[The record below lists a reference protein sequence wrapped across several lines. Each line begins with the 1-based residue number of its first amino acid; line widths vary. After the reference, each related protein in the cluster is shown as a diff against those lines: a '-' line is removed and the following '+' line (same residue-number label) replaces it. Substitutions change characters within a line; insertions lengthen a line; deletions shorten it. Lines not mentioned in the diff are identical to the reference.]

1 MEKTMVQTPAK
12 KRKASASSLKH
23 DRLSSAAK
31 KNVKSSPT
39 PTKKSTPN
47 SGSKRKRIT
56 SQSPATAGRKKRGTG
71 SRYDSSLGLLTRKF
85 LKLLRG
91 AHDGSLDLN
100 ATAQELDVQKRRIYD
115 ITNVLEGIGLLE
127 KKSKNTIMWKGGGT
141 KVTPEKAN
149 KLQQLRLKLQTMK
162 NEEKEIDDSI
172 LRVAQELNQAA
183 ENRSNRNHAYATSQD
198 LQSLPSFKNE
208 RVLAI
213 RAPSG
218 TTLEV
223 PDPYEGGLQAGKRR
237 YQIFLKSPQGGID
250 VFLVSTENEE
260 LPKSGTNTGNGGL
273 GSSSSSKKKINNSVQ
288 NSNSRSRTDGEKRKM
303 DDTPV
308 STALK
313 SGASPAIDMSPGTNS
328 DFPGFNGGLVKL
340 SPLPVTEDYNFTL
353 DDDDGVH
360 EFFLSEKF

>member
-1 MEKTMVQTPAK
+1 MVQTPAK
-12 KRKASASSLKH
+12 KRKTPAASLKH
-23 DRLSSAAK
+23 DRLSGVAK

-56 SQSPATAGRKKRGTG
+56 SQSPATTGRKKRGTG

-100 ATAQELDVQKRRIYD
+100 ATATELDVQKRRIYD

-149 KLQQLRLKLQTMK
+149 KLQELRLKLQTMK
-162 NEEKEIDDSI
+162 SEEKEIDDSI
-172 LRVAQELNQAA
+172 LRVARELNQAA
-183 ENRSNRNHAYATSQD
+183 ENPSNRNHAYATSQD

-223 PDPYEGGLQAGKRR
+223 PDPYEGGLRAGKRR

-260 LPKSGTNTGNGGL
+260 LPKSGTNTSGVS
-273 GSSSSSKKKINNSVQ
+273 SSSSSKKKMINNVQ
-288 NSNSRSRTDGEKRKM
+288 NSSSESRPHGEKRKK

-308 STALK
+308 SSALK
-313 SGASPAIDMSPGTNS
+313 SGASPAIDMSPGINS
-328 DFPGFNGGLVKL
+328 DFPGLNGGLVKL

-360 EFFLSEKF
+360 EFFLEKF